1 MMIMSTIV
9 TIIKHVIMDFLN
21 SNLFQTLVLIVTVV
35 VTILIFRA
43 NKREKRKNA
52 VTILMLQIREIE
64 KNIEFLLSE
73 GMIDGNIQQRPVHYS
88 ALVYDENYWSKY
100 SHLIVGKMSQLSF
113 QTIDAFFKTAQ
124 QIREQQILIKNK
136 VLQSMDFKCM
146 YYYNGIYTRVN
157 TLLDR
162 EKPDLEQCGKEIKL
176 IMDLYNTPMTNG
188 IAFVQKELAMGLEQN
203 LKKYHKLTDGMA
215 FAELERLSK

>member
-73 GMIDGNIQQRPVHYS
+73 GIISVPLKLGRLNISQIAPV
-88 ALVYDENYWSKY
+88 LGGQV
-100 SHLIVGKMSQLSF
+100 
-113 QTIDAFFKTAQ
+113 
-124 QIREQQILIKNK
+124 
-136 VLQSMDFKCM
+136 VL
-146 YYYNGIYTRVN
+146 
-157 TLLDR
+157 
-162 EKPDLEQCGKEIKL
+162 
-176 IMDLYNTPMTNG
+176 
-188 IAFVQKELAMGLEQN
+188 
-203 LKKYHKLTDGMA
+203 
-215 FAELERLSK
+215 

>member
-35 VTILIFRA
+35 VTILIFKA

-113 QTIDAFFKTAQ
+113 QTTDAFFKTAQ

-146 YYYNGIYTRVN
+146 S
-157 TLLDR
+157 
-162 EKPDLEQCGKEIKL
+162 
-176 IMDLYNTPMTNG
+176 
-188 IAFVQKELAMGLEQN
+188 N
-203 LKKYHKLTDGMA
+203 LSSA
-215 FAELERLSK
+215 LSSTFKI